1 LAFELLFIKLI
12 KILKNKLNYII
23 SPEIVSYN
31 NFTPKLKIAILASGE
46 GSNFQVLIDLAK
58 KEELD
63 IDIKILI
70 CNKKNAGCIKRANY
84 EKIPYFICEESN
96 CKNKDDFEK
105 KIIDKLIENEV
116 ELIVM
121 AGWMKVVTE
130 KFITSFNRKII
141 NIHPSLLPS
150 FKGKSPIKDA
160 LENGVFITGC
170 SVHYVVPEVD
180 SGELIIQ
187 GAIQINKHESIDTLT
202 RNIHHI
208 EHLILPLAI
217 SEAGSI
223 IRRYQG

>member
-1 LAFELLFIKLI
+1 MK
-12 KILKNKLNYII
+12 KKQKYII
-23 SPEIVSYN
+23 SPEKVSYN
-31 NFTPKLKIAILASGE
+31 KFCPKLKIAILASGE

-70 CNKKNAGCIKRANY
+70 CNKKNAGCIKRASE

-96 CKNKDDFEK
+96 CKNKDHFEE
-105 KIIDKLIENEV
+105 KIIDKLVENEV

-121 AGWMKVVTE
+121 AGWMKIVTE
-130 KFITSFNRKII
+130 KFIKSINRKII
-141 NIHPSLLPS
+141 NVHPSLLPS

-160 LENGVFITGC
+160 IENGSFITGC

-187 GAIQINKHESIDTLT
+187 GAIAINKDDSIDELT

-208 EHLILPLAI
+208 EHLILPMAI
-217 SEAGSI
+217 SEAGHTL
-223 IRRYQG
+223 RR